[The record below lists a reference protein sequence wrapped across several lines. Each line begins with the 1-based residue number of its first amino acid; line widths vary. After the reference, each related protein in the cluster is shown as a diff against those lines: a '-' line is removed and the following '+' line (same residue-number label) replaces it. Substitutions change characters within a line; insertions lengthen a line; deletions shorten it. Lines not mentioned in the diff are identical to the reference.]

1 MKNLFLFKIFVFLFI
16 ILFCTLGTW
25 QLYRLQWKQDLISQ
39 ISEGLKSTPIKYSLN
54 INKNYQKV
62 FLTGKYDFE
71 NQIYLYSLNDKGQP
85 GFDVVTPFETS
96 SKENVLINRG
106 WIQKEFKNS
115 LDINALSKNI
125 TGMLRQANRKN
136 IFTPDNDINENIW
149 FSDQIGNVDS
159 KPSLSFSCV
168 IKAEENS
175 RGEYSAKRMTYDCTS
190 PNGLIF
196 SKDYRRL
203 YVAQSDFN
211 GNQRRQL
218 RSYELD
224 KNSNLIPHQ
233 VLHDF
238 GPHRGIDGMALDIEG
253 NIIATCGWEISG
265 PGPMICVF
273 DENGRILMSERT
285 PCMRPSN
292 LAFGGEN
299 LEDIYITSLEGHLYR
314 VKNTG
319 LKGNPLP

>member
-1 MKNLFLFKIFVFLFI
+1 MWKFEEIKRANGNLTEGPVWDGKGLIFTDGRSNRLLRYDPSTNQTDIFFNHTEGPNGLNFNSKGELFGCEQKGRKIV
-16 ILFCTLGTW
+16 
-25 QLYRLQWKQDLISQ
+25 
-39 ISEGLKSTPIKYSLN
+39 KY
-54 INKNYQKV
+54 QG
-62 FLTGKYDFE
+62 TGKKTVVDK
-71 NQIYLYSLNDKGQP
+71 LNGK
-85 GFDVVTPFETS
+85 
-96 SKENVLINRG
+96 R
-106 WIQKEFKNS
+106 
-115 LDINALSKNI
+115 LSAPNDLAI
-125 TGMLRQANRKN
+125 
-136 IFTPDNDINENIW
+136 DNNENIW

-168 IKAEENS
+168 IKAEVNS
-175 RGEYSAKRMTYDCTS
+175 RGEYEAKRMTYDCTS

-196 SKDYRRL
+196 SKDYSRL

-224 KNSNLIPHQ
+224 KNSNLISHQ

-253 NIIATCGWEISG
+253 NIIATCGWEVSG

-273 DENGRILMSERT
+273 DENGRILMSVRT

-292 LAFGGEN
+292 LAFGGKN
-299 LEDIYITSLEGHLYR
+299 LKDIYITSLEGHLYR

-319 LKGNPLP
+319 LKGNPLPLLRSANGKLE